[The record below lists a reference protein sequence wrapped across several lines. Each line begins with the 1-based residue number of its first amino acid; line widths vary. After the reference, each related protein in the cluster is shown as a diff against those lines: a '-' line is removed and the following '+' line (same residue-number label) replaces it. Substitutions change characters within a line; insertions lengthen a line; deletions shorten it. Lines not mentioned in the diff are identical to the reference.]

1 MIKRIIILVAAFL
14 GLISTF
20 LPWAVVSVSAL
31 GQSVSESVN
40 GTEGDGWIT
49 LVLFVAIAALAV
61 VSGLKDF
68 KKEMPIWAK
77 IAISAVAVICA
88 VIAVIDMGNVANTG
102 IGATMS
108 LLGASASV
116 NVGIGLILIVLMAVV
131 SGVVAWLPLE
141 KWVKLPAAQA
151 VAPVA
156 ATSAVPVASAAQTT
170 APVVQATSEAA
181 PATQTAGEA
190 ATSAGSAEQATA
202 DADQAKEAA
211 AADEQAKAA
220 APAEQA
226 KVEGG
231 QAAAGEAKADEGQK

>member
-1 MIKRIIILVAAFL
+1 MIKRLAILVMAVL
-14 GLISTF
+14 GAISTF

-31 GQSVSESVN
+31 GQSVSESVS

-77 IAISAVAVICA
+77 IAISVVAVICT

-102 IGATMS
+102 IGSTLA

-116 NVGIGLILIVLMAVV
+116 NVGIGLILIVLMAIL

-141 KWVKLPAAQA
+141 KWIKLPAAQG
-151 VAPVA
+151 APVA
-156 ATSAVPVASAAQTT
+156 QGVAAPAASTAPVAQTT
-170 APVVQATSEAA
+170 APASTTAQTTT
-181 PATQTAGEA
+181 PAEQTASAGQA
-190 ATSAGSAEQATA
+190 KDTADSTTSAASAEQGASAGQGASTA
-202 DADQAKEAA
+202 STTSAEAST
-211 AADEQAKAA
+211 EQGASS
-220 APAEQA
+220 
-226 KVEGG
+226 
-231 QAAAGEAKADEGQK
+231 EAKADEGQK

>member
-141 KWVKLPAAQA
+141 KWIKLPAAQA

-156 ATSAVPVASAAQTT
+156 ATSAAPVASAAQTT
-170 APVVQATSEAA
+170 APVAQATSEVA
-181 PATQTAGEA
+181 PATQT
-190 ATSAGSAEQATA
+190 AGSAEQATA
-202 DADQAKEAA
+202 DAGQAKEAA